1 MEKRLRKNSHNNV
14 FCFREKGKE
23 VSTMMGL
30 EEIRTRDEMINVID
44 WDMTPEDA
52 VTLYLEWGNN
62 PATGRNRIRSKND
75 VSHYFVVNTWEET
88 PKIYFIRRNSDEA
101 VELATIDL
109 PEPLRGRFLES
120 IGHNKGVYALND
132 EVKTWLKEELYG
144 N

>member
-1 MEKRLRKNSHNNV
+1 
-14 FCFREKGKE
+14 
-23 VSTMMGL
+23 MMGL